1 MEHKLSGLN
10 KNEANYPKQNVASKS
25 LEIKVK
31 KLLYHLTEM
40 ENNLKKWK
48 GNARNEMLTKL
59 IQ

>member
-25 LEIKVK
+25 IEMKVR

-48 GNARNEMLTKL
+48 KKCKK
-59 IQ
+59 